1 MRHVILSL
9 MTVLGLSAQAAHA
22 EEAQEVSSETEIS
35 GQLDERVGAEHARYG
50 QWVFLGCV
58 ANEYQCQAIGARRG
72 FRFRTVQQNRAYCG
86 GGYPGG
92 GYPGGGYPGGGYPG
106 GGYPGGGY
114 PGGGYPGGWG
124 GGGHHGGGYP
134 GGWGG
139 GGHHGGGYPGGGYP
153 GGWGGGGH
161 HRPGGHHRGRVA
173 DFAANDSVESI
184 DNDETVDGARFHGGR
199 FAGFACFGAR

>member
-92 GYPGGGYPGGGYPG
+92 GYPGGGYPGG
-106 GGYPGGGY
+106 
-114 PGGGYPGGWG
+114 
-124 GGGHHGGGYP
+124 
-134 GGWGG
+134 WGG